1 MTVRSVVVGLSLML
15 AATAV
20 IAEADAGERKR
31 WRRHAAPS
39 DHYYAGPEFVR
50 QVPGL
55 RVFFGD
61 YALSEQEFD
70 EIYGDDQE
78 FDETYYEPQP
88 LKPAKPK
95 PVAKAAKTKPAATL
109 STASIDG
116 AAVTTEPV
124 TKKPVAKKPVAA
136 SKPSSSVKPT
146 TTAGAGASAG
156 MSCDKASS
164 IISGFGFAAVKPES
178 CKGKVYAFNATRD
191 GRNFAVKVDAASGE
205 LTEVKKLN

>member
-1 MTVRSVVVGLSLML
+1 MTVRSAALCLSLML

-20 IAEADAGERKR
+20 IADADAGERKK
-31 WRRHAAPS
+31 WRRLAAPS

-61 YALSEQEFD
+61 YGLSEQEFD
-70 EIYGDDQE
+70 ELYGDDQE

-88 LKPAKPK
+88 LQSAKPK
-95 PVAKAAKTKPAATL
+95 PAAKAAKSKPAATL

-116 AAVTTEPV
+116 AAVPAE
-124 TKKPVAKKPVAA
+124 PVAKQPVTA
-136 SKPSSSVKPT
+136 SKPESPLKP
-146 TTAGAGASAG
+146 AAKASAG
-156 MSCDKASS
+156 MSCDKAGS
-164 IISGFGFAAVKPES
+164 IVSGYGFAGVKPGS

-191 GRNFAVKVDAASGE
+191 GSNFAIKVDAASGE